1 VSSAALQQAEAQ
13 VREKTLFPEY
23 CIEVEPEV
31 FGEEDQQELQKIM
44 ETANIWEDA
53 GTILLFQRLLI
64 IAYQHMFF
72 SLNSN
77 GGRGGRGGRCEANSS
92 GLPQSL
98 GLRSPRSDVHQLLDQ
113 SGERWS

>member
-1 VSSAALQQAEAQ
+1 MSSAALQQAEAQ
-13 VREKTLFPEY
+13 VREKALFPEY

-64 IAYQHMFF
+64 LAY
-72 SLNSN
+72 
-77 GGRGGRGGRCEANSS
+77 SS
-92 GLPQSL
+92 
-98 GLRSPRSDVHQLLDQ
+98 
-113 SGERWS
+113 